1 MKILLSKHA
10 QEKVSE
16 RRIEI
21 QHIERVL
28 NHVEYRFY
36 DIFSKAFISIAQ
48 IRIESINTNLIVV
61 HKSEKDQ
68 IKIVTAYPCRDIEK
82 EIKRKEGSRWI
93 RIK

>member
-10 QEKVSE
+10 QEKLNE

-21 QHIERVL
+21 QHIEQVL
-28 NHVEYRFY
+28 NNVEYHFY
-36 DIFSKAFISIAQ
+36 DLFSKAFISIAK
-48 IRIESINTNLIVV
+48 IRIEGINTNMIVV

-68 IKIVTAYPCRDIEK
+68 IKIVTVYPCRDLEK
-82 EIKRKEGSRWI
+82 EIKRKEGSKWI